1 MAAAYR
7 WNIRRV
13 MWTAASLIGV
23 LAAQAAILRISVVHS
38 FVGTDYDTNRLIMR
52 AAYLLVGS
60 VVIGYIASNEKRLIR
75 EAAFVGSV
83 VSLPRAERGL
93 KRSAQMVLCEI
104 ARFFCAPKAAM
115 LIRIHGGSTY
125 LLECTAGDTE
135 KDWTDLSP
143 AEVEPWLFSVAA
155 NCAWVVRN
163 AAATN
168 LLDRTARWR
177 SRKSRGEVQL
187 PLRFVETN
195 RFKDLLLAN
204 LVMADDWSGR
214 IFLFDPQ
221 PQSDPRSALDLL
233 DRIVRQVTP
242 AVHNVYLLK
251 RIRGRAQA
259 AQRVRLAHDL
269 HDGAMQAL
277 VAACYQLEILQRNSA
292 LPFEAA
298 AEVRK
303 TEEMV
308 RKEVGSL
315 RVLMQDLHARS
326 LKEPDFAANLLEM
339 INDFRGYAEIDIT
352 LSWDPATVKMPASVA
367 RETLKII
374 QEGLLNIH
382 KHSGAKHA
390 TVELSNAGSQ
400 LQITIEDDGVGLE
413 FDGRLEI
420 RNLEELRIGPRV
432 IRQRLQDLG
441 GNLAI
446 ESHLDRG
453 TRLEIGIPLR
463 QHAAAVRQGS
473 GAR

>member
-1 MAAAYR
+1 MSQADEVRSNSDTFHEPEPAAALNVTTAAREWIAATLSRSWRARMQRLTWHILSPGSQEDSPDLLIAAARAFLALTSLLAIWLDSTEPARLASVARGLLLLYCVYSAAVFVFEKKARSSVRYGVIVHIRDIVWAAAITSVTEGPNSPFFLFFLFVVMAAAYR

-38 FVGTDYDTNRLIMR
+38 FVGTDYDTNRVIMR

-83 VSLPRAERGL
+83 VSLPLAERGL

-104 ARFFCAPKAAM
+104 ARFFCVPKAAM

-251 RIRGRAQA
+251 RIR
-259 AQRVRLAHDL
+259 
-269 HDGAMQAL
+269 
-277 VAACYQLEILQRNSA
+277 
-292 LPFEAA
+292 
-298 AEVRK
+298 
-303 TEEMV
+303 
-308 RKEVGSL
+308 
-315 RVLMQDLHARS
+315 
-326 LKEPDFAANLLEM
+326 
-339 INDFRGYAEIDIT
+339 
-352 LSWDPATVKMPASVA
+352 
-367 RETLKII
+367 
-374 QEGLLNIH
+374 
-382 KHSGAKHA
+382 
-390 TVELSNAGSQ
+390 
-400 LQITIEDDGVGLE
+400 
-413 FDGRLEI
+413 
-420 RNLEELRIGPRV
+420 
-432 IRQRLQDLG
+432 
-441 GNLAI
+441 
-446 ESHLDRG
+446 
-453 TRLEIGIPLR
+453 
-463 QHAAAVRQGS
+463 
-473 GAR
+473 